1 MNLLVPSGQFGT
13 RSQGGRA
20 LRKSP
25 GKPAAELPL
34 PCWLA
39 MLALPSSVAGKDA
52 ASARYIYTRLE
63 KSRA

>member
-13 RSQGGRA
+13 RIQGGRA

-25 GKPAAELPL
+25 GKPPAELPL
-34 PCWLA
+34 RW
-39 MLALPSSVAGKDA
+39 LALPSSVAGKDA